1 MKTAYDQL
9 FQAIERSEIK
19 PGDRLLET
27 DLAALFG
34 VSRTPVREAI
44 RRLEAEGVVEHK
56 PRVGAVVRTLGQQ
69 EIIELYEMRIVL
81 EKTAATMASKHA
93 APAEIR
99 ALDNLNDAMKQ
110 ASDDPVQVAVLN
122 RRFHRCIMDAARNQF
137 LSHSYQ
143 SLSHALILLG
153 KTTLE
158 TPSRVEIVTAQHTT
172 IFAAIA
178 SGDPDAAANAMRTHM
193 ETSLDHRLRGLHIAV

>member
-81 EKTAATMASKHA
+81 EKTAATIWNN
-93 APAEIR
+93 PRPQLEIPQECPE
-99 ALDNLNDAMKQ
+99 AI
-110 ASDDPVQVAVLN
+110 PEVL
-122 RRFHRCIMDAARNQF
+122 
-137 LSHSYQ
+137 
-143 SLSHALILLG
+143 
-153 KTTLE
+153 
-158 TPSRVEIVTAQHTT
+158 
-172 IFAAIA
+172 
-178 SGDPDAAANAMRTHM
+178 
-193 ETSLDHRLRGLHIAV
+193 